1 MRRLPRP
8 APGGFGAPRPR
19 GGARPGWGRPWGAP
33 RPHRFGPPRGGWG
46 GVPPWR
52 RQAWGRGGWG
62 PIPWGPGWWDY
73 APWDPLG
80 GPPDDDAP
88 RPAWDDPLADPIA
101 GAPRLPWEDGR
112 EAGFGDGG
120 MSEEEADLSVIGPVD
135 DRVQEIN
142 TRRYPWNT
150 LVHLCRD
157 FGSGFCAGCSGV
169 LISPRRVLTAAH
181 CVWSLQRKRAPFRI
195 LVMPGRSNRTT
206 MPYGSMEARRFW
218 VPRGFIEGPDRG
230 AWDWA
235 VIELPRPFANIR
247 RFMPVRPLPDAALAR
262 LAERGRV
269 TVAGYPADRSLGTLW
284 RHAERLVRFGPRR
297 LFHSVDTCP
306 GHSGSPILARIGQDA
321 AIIGVHTAGLLDAEG
336 RSHGCKRGSLL
347 APPGSVNSGVRAVP
361 GMLAALANPAAPRS
375 GPGAMVAMP

>member
-1 MRRLPRP
+1 
-8 APGGFGAPRPR
+8 
-19 GGARPGWGRPWGAP
+19 
-33 RPHRFGPPRGGWG
+33 
-46 GVPPWR
+46 VPPWR

-195 LVMPGRSNRTT
+195 LVMPGRSDRTT
-206 MPYGSMEARRFW
+206 MPYGSMESRRFW

-247 RFMPVRPLPDAALAR
+247 RSCGAPAARCRAGSPRRAGAGDRGRLPSRPLA
-262 LAERGRV
+262 
-269 TVAGYPADRSLGTLW
+269 GTLW

-306 GHSGSPILARIGQDA
+306 GHSGSPILAHRPGRRD
-321 AIIGVHTAGLLDAEG
+321 HRPCTRAGLLDVRALS
-336 RSHGCKRGSLL
+336 RLCKRGSLL
-347 APPGSVNSGVRAVP
+347 APPGSGQQRRPARCRHAPPPWRNPCRTAIRTRGDGGDAVIGLRVVKIEPRRQAVHLNS
-361 GMLAALANPAAPRS
+361 
-375 GPGAMVAMP
+375 